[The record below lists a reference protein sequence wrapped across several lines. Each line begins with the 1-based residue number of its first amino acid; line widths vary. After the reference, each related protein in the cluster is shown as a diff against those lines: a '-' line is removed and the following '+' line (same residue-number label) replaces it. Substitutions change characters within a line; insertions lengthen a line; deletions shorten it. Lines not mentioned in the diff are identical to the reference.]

1 MFNLKVDKS
10 EWPGFFAA
18 LSRVAEAQR
27 VQIEVTSLERGDQA
41 EVEWFPLL
49 GISYD
54 PEDDVVEIALE
65 DVDHLIDSPR
75 ELYFAEEAG
84 RFTGLAILEANGTKH
99 IVMLRQPFM
108 LAS

>member
-1 MFNLKVDKS
+1 MFSRKVEKS
-10 EWPGFFAA
+10 DWPGFLTA
-18 LSRVAEAQR
+18 LSKVAETQR
-27 VQIEVTSLERGDQA
+27 AQIEVTSLRIGDQA
-41 EVEWFPLL
+41 AAEWFPLL

-65 DVDHLIDSPR
+65 EVDHLIDRPR

-84 RFTGLAILEANGTKH
+84 RFTGLAILEADGTKH